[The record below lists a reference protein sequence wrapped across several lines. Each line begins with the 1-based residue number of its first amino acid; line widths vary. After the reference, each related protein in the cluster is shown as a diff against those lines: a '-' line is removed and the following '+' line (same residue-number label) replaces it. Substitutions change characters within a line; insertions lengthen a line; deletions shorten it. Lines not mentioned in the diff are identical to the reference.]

1 MLSAVDIAIS
11 GQWAE
16 SIASNKR
23 WAGELRSDRSF
34 VALLLATT
42 LGRLFW
48 AKTDVCPPVGAQ
60 LLFDIHPLSWTT
72 PETQLIFCVHGGWIQ
87 DVVVSMSPPQ
97 EVQPCVPD
105 HARAGALLRLF
116 NVESQPAAAFELVI
130 LAREDVR
137 VGRSGVWRPRD
148 GSFPSLPGAVMQALK
163 GGRAGSLDLNSAAVV
178 V

>member
-1 MLSAVDIAIS
+1 
-11 GQWAE
+11 
-16 SIASNKR
+16 
-23 WAGELRSDRSF
+23 
-34 VALLLATT
+34 
-42 LGRLFW
+42 
-48 AKTDVCPPVGAQ
+48 
-60 LLFDIHPLSWTT
+60 
-72 PETQLIFCVHGGWIQ
+72 
-87 DVVVSMSPPQ
+87 MSPPQ

-116 NVESQPAAAFELVI
+116 NVESQPAAAFELFI

-148 GSFPSLPGAVMQALK
+148 GSFPSLPGTVIQALK